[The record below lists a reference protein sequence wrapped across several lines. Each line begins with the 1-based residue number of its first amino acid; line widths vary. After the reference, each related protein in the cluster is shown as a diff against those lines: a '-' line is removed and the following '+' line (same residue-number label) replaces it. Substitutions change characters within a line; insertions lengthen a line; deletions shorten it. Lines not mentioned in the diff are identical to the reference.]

1 MDLGLIVTFAGVI
14 VATIAGVLGVWMERE
29 REAPPK
35 WAWVFSG
42 LIIIAMFI
50 EMGHS
55 SAAAAEGA
63 AVDEKMANVLEQ
75 LATISSK
82 SDNPALSSFVGSE
95 LASQARNNPDVM
107 DKVSKKVAASGGD
120 PKALAAKAKAARRQ
134 AAGLPAKRPAGM
146 ARPGSKTGSKKGVAA
161 AGKGGGGKGK
171 AGPGAKGKGK
181 GGGGAKGKGGG
192 GAKGKGK
199 GGGGAKGK
207 GKGGGGA
214 KGKGG
219 GGGSGA
225 KGKGGGGGGGGKG
238 KASSSKGGGGGGG
251 KGKSSGGSK
260 GKSSG
265 GSKGKGKGKSSGKK

>member
-14 VATIAGVLGVWMERE
+14 VATIAGVLGVWMERD
-29 REAPPK
+29 RSAPPK

-42 LIIIAMFI
+42 LIIVAMFI

-75 LATISSK
+75 LATISAK
-82 SDNPALSSFVGSE
+82 SDNPALNSFVGSE
-95 LASQARNNPDVM
+95 LAAQARNNPEVM
-107 DKVSKKVAASGGD
+107 EKVADKVAAKGGD
-120 PKALAAKAKAARRQ
+120 PKALAAKAKAARRT

-146 ARPGSKTGSKKGVAA
+146 ARPGSKT
-161 AGKGGGGKGK
+161 KGGGKVAATG
-171 AGPGAKGKGK
+171 KGKGK
-181 GGGGAKGKGGG
+181 GAKGKGGG

-199 GGGGAKGK
+199 GAKGKGKGKGGGSGAKGKGKGKGKSSGGGGAKGK
-207 GKGGGGA
+207 GK
-214 KGKGG
+214 

-238 KASSSKGGGGGGG
+238 KASSSKSGGGG
-251 KGKSSGGSK
+251 KGKSSGGK
-260 GKSSG
+260 G
-265 GSKGKGKGKSSGKK
+265 KGKGKGKSSGKKK